1 MKLNMQV
8 VLPFLAVLAGCYSEE
23 RKYTDMY
30 CLSFLGGQLESVRGF
45 KFGSAPETNG
55 TTDVVLRIDPPVR
68 HFDKIH
74 LGYHSNRLHTVTFCG
89 SVAQDREQHIRT
101 LQEEQQILEATG
113 FSSWLVKTN
122 LLIGGINDRDPICYV
137 SKVEDRQVILSSPF
151 FHPLDYERDESLSHE
166 KWMPTVTFAAT
177 NVKKDIGEL
186 YCTEPPRQNTMRYKM
201 YRPREI
207 GGFGLPYKM
216 YLRAAP
222 DFEDDYIYITDDIFY
237 EQYYEEDRSRLMS
250 LLASRLA
257 LSKSIHCEDYDVIR
271 NGDRIESV
279 AGFKFGSAPTVRGT
293 SDVILKLDKPLR
305 DFTMVHLGYYL
316 NRLHT
321 VAFMGFPKPKKSI
334 DALEKEQAI
343 LEKKGFC
350 TWQKHNV
357 IFDIPIDNGKSLKSS
372 SYADRFTWFGAS
384 SCIDIVYAK
393 SQFYWHPKLLTVVF
407 MDQNVKQRLDDVN
420 NSSSKKLNGYYCL
433 SDDIRNSR
441 EIRGL
446 GRLAKYYFQD
456 PSVRQADEHFS
467 PTCIIREA
475 QDSQS
480 KPQWM
485 QDLLSK

>member
-1 MKLNMQV
+1 MKKFTFELSRLVV
-8 VLPFLAVLAGCYSEE
+8 VLVSAIAIVVGCDKVEPEGPIGY
-23 RKYTDMY
+23 D
-30 CLSFLGGQLESVRGF
+30 LSFLGGRLESVRGF
-45 KFGSAPETNG
+45 KFGSAPTTNG
-55 TTDVVLRIDPPVR
+55 TTDVVLRLDPPVR

-89 SVAQDREQHIRT
+89 SVAQDRERHIRT
-101 LQEEQQILEATG
+101 LQAEQRILKAAG
-113 FSSWLVKTN
+113 FSSWVVETN
-122 LLIGGINDRDPICYV
+122 YSGGLNVWAPICHV

-151 FHPLDYERDESLSHE
+151 FHPLDYSRDESLDDG
-166 KWMPTVTFAAT
+166 KWMSTVTFVAT
-177 NVKKDIGEL
+177 DVKKDIGEI
-186 YCTEPPRQNTMRYKM
+186 CRIDSQMRYMM

-207 GGFGLPYKM
+207 GGLGLPYKM

-222 DFEDDYIYITDDIFY
+222 DFEGGYTYFTDEMFY
-237 EQYYEEDRSRLMS
+237 DQYYEEDRSRLMS

-257 LSKSIHCEDYDVIR
+257 LSKSIHCEDYGVIR

-321 VAFMGFPKPKKSI
+321 VSFMGFSKEKI
-334 DALEKEQAI
+334 AALEKEQEI
-343 LEKKGFC
+343 LEKKGFR
-350 TWQKHNV
+350 TWQRHNV

-393 SQFYWHPKLLTVVF
+393 SQFYWHPELLTVVF

-420 NSSSKKLNGYYCL
+420 NKKPYCPHL
-433 SDDIRNSR
+433 IGCICNLR

-467 PTCIIREA
+467 PSCFIRES